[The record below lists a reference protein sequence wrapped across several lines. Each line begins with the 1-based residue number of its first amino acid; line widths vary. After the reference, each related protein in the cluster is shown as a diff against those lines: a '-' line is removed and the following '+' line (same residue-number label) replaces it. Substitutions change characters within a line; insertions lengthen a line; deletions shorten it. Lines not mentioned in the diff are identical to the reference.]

1 VQVPLVAMLLGLAL
15 ALACAPA
22 GVLQVRIVSEMLK
35 FLLAR
40 FICYA
45 FFVRGWKIPMH
56 ATVL

>member
-1 VQVPLVAMLLGLAL
+1 MLLGLAL